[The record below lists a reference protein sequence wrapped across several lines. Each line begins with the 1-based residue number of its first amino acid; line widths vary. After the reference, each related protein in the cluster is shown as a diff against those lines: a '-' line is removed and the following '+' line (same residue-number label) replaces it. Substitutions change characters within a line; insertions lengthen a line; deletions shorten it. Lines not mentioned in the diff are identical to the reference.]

1 MENALYKYLFIII
14 IIILSLPCVNNST
27 SEDANRVRAKW
38 NSE

>member
-1 MENALYKYLFIII
+1 MENALYKYLFIITI
-14 IIILSLPCVNNST
+14 IIILSLPCVNN

>member
-14 IIILSLPCVNNST
+14 IILSLLCVNNS
-27 SEDANRVRAKW
+27 EDVNGVRAKW

>member
-1 MENALYKYLFIII
+1 MENALYKYLFTI

>member
-14 IIILSLPCVNNST
+14 IILSLLCVNNS
-27 SEDANRVRAKW
+27 EDVNRVRAKW